1 MSELKLYF
9 GLAGAAIVLAAFTWW
24 SVHERGVE
32 HKKDV
37 ATDNAALAV
46 RHTEVVAQTAQN
58 IAKADAADSG
68 ADHDQQIIDAYRAA
82 HPEQPVRLCVSTGN
96 SGQRSAANQTADRGA
111 QGSGPGST
119 PVREVQNGNAQSAGP
134 DVGPDLDA
142 LVQAAG
148 RLATLYRDEQRR
160 Q

>member
-24 SVHERGVE
+24 SVHERGIE

-37 ATDNAALAV
+37 AADNIALAV
-46 RHTEVVAQTAQN
+46 RHTEVVKQTAAN

-68 ADHDQQIIDAYRAA
+68 ADHDQQVIDAYVAA
-82 HPEQPVRLCVSTGN
+82 HPSQPVRLCVSTGN
-96 SGQRSAANQTADRGA
+96 SGQRGPANQTANGGA
-111 QGSGPGST
+111 QGSGPGSAA
-119 PVREVQNGNAQSAGP
+119 VREVQDGAAQPGP
-134 DVGPDLDA
+134 DIGTGLDE
-142 LVQAAG
+142 LVLSAA
-148 RLATLYRDEQRR
+148 RVATLYRDEQLR

>member
-1 MSELKLYF
+1 MTELKLYF
-9 GLAGAAIVLAAFTWW
+9 GLAAGAIVLAAFTWW
-24 SVHERGVE
+24 SVHERGIE

-46 RHTEVVAQTAQN
+46 RHTEVVAQTAEN

-68 ADHDQQIIDAYRAA
+68 ADHDQQVIDAYRAA
-82 HPEQPVRLCVSTGN
+82 HPEQPVRLCISTGN
-96 SGQRSAANQTADRGA
+96 SGQRSPANQTGNSGA
-111 QGSGPGST
+111 AGSGPGSAA
-119 PVREVQNGNAQSAGP
+119 VREVQDGAAQPGP
-134 DVGPDLDA
+134 DIGPGLDA

-148 RLATLYRDEQRR
+148 RVATLYVDEQKR

>member
-37 ATDNAALAV
+37 ATDNAALEV
-46 RHTEVVAQTAQN
+46 RHTEVVAQTAAN
-58 IAKADAADSG
+58 VAKADAADSG
-68 ADHDQQIIDAYRAA
+68 ADHDQQVIDAYRAA
-82 HPEQPVRLCVSTGN
+82 HPVDDVRVCHSTGD
-96 SGQRSAANQTADRGA
+96 SVQRVPAASAANG
-111 QGSGPGST
+111 G
-119 PVREVQNGNAQSAGP
+119 AQSAGAGSAAVSEVP
-134 DVGPDLDA
+134 AGTPGPNIGPGLDV
-142 LVQAAG
+142 LVQAAQ
-148 RLATLYRDEQRR
+148 RLDVLYADRQQR

>member
-24 SVHERGVE
+24 SVHRENVGE
-32 HKKDV
+32 QKIIKKD
-37 ATDNAALAV
+37 DAALAV
-46 RHTEVVAQTAQN
+46 RHTEVVAQTAAN

-68 ADHDQQIIDAYRAA
+68 ADHDQQVIDAYRAA
-82 HPEQPVRLCVSTGN
+82 HPQQPVRLCVSTGN
-96 SGQRSAANQTADRGA
+96 SVQRSPTNQTANG
-111 QGSGPGST
+111 GTPGPGPGSAA
-119 PVREVQNGNAQSAGP
+119 VREVQDGAAQPGP
-134 DVGPDLDA
+134 DIGPGLDA

-148 RLATLYRDEQRR
+148 RVATLYRDEQLR